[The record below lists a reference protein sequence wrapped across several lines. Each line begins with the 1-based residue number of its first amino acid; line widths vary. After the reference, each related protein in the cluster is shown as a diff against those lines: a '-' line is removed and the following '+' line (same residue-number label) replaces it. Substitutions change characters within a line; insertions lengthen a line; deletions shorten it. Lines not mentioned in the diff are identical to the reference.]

1 MGIPSYFSYIVK
13 NHGSIIRKIS
23 ALKNPVNNL
32 YLDSNSI
39 IYDVYRNIPTE
50 GLTKLEYELKIYEAI
65 SNKISEYI
73 EKVKP
78 KDNILIAFDGVAPVA
93 KLEQQRNRRYKSM
106 FEKELMKKNNPEYK
120 EFGWDQTAITPG
132 TNFMNNLGD
141 HIRLFFNKNKHRFT
155 QNIMV
160 SDINDPGEGEHK
172 IFEYIRLNEKKH
184 KNKITIVY
192 GLDADLIMLALNHLP
207 VSKGIYLYR
216 ETPHFIK
223 NVNSSLNPNEEYMLN
238 IPELANAIADELSNY
253 RKINDKQRDNR
264 LYDYIFICL
273 FLGNDF
279 MPHIPSVNI
288 RTTGIEIMLNAY
300 KETIGNTNDYLTNG
314 KVIYWKNVRKMVEVL
329 KRDEYENLIN
339 EYKLRRKLSS
349 KSYDNETI
357 EDKLTFV
364 PIRNR
369 EKEEYINPFEKG
381 WEHRYYRTLFD
392 IEINQNRKKEI
403 CINYLEALE
412 WTMKYYTIGCYDW
425 NWHYKYSYPPLM
437 KDLLEFMPVFETE
450 FVEKKPKNPLKPL
463 QQLSYVLPKP
473 ALHLL
478 PENIRTQLLFNYP
491 EWYNTDCEFQW
502 EFCKYFWESHV
513 IMKTIKLDTLKE
525 IIV

>member
-1 MGIPSYFSYIVK
+1 
-13 NHGSIIRKIS
+13 
-23 ALKNPVNNL
+23 
-32 YLDSNSI
+32 
-39 IYDVYRNIPTE
+39 
-50 GLTKLEYELKIYEAI
+50 
-65 SNKISEYI
+65 
-73 EKVKP
+73 
-78 KDNILIAFDGVAPVA
+78 
-93 KLEQQRNRRYKSM
+93 M

-120 EFGWDQTAITPG
+120 DFGWDQTAITPW

-141 HIRLFFNKNKHRFT
+141 HIRLYFNKNIHRFT

-172 IFEYIRLNEKKH
+172 IFEYIRVNEKKH
-184 KNKITIVY
+184 KYKITIVY

-314 KVIYWKNVRKMVEVL
+314 KVIYWNFPS
-329 KRDEYENLIN
+329 IFF
-339 EYKLRRKLSS
+339 
-349 KSYDNETI
+349 TI
-357 EDKLTFV
+357 IYCLCLTWIILMWRIF
-364 PIRNR
+364 P
-369 EKEEYINPFEKG
+369 P
-381 WEHRYYRTLFD
+381 
-392 IEINQNRKKEI
+392 KK
-403 CINYLEALE
+403 
-412 WTMKYYTIGCYDW
+412 
-425 NWHYKYSYPPLM
+425 
-437 KDLLEFMPVFETE
+437 
-450 FVEKKPKNPLKPL
+450 
-463 QQLSYVLPKP
+463 
-473 ALHLL
+473 
-478 PENIRTQLLFNYP
+478 
-491 EWYNTDCEFQW
+491 
-502 EFCKYFWESHV
+502 
-513 IMKTIKLDTLKE
+513 
-525 IIV
+525 